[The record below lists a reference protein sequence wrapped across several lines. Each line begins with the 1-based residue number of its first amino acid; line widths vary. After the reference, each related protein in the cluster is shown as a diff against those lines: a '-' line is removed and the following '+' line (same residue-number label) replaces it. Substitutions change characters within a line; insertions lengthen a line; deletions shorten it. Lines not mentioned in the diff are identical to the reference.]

1 MDMDALLMQELGKF
15 IQCSHHAL
23 YFPTAHAPRQPELLP
38 RERRLL
44 LPLYRQGSLL
54 GVLMLHGVKVRD
66 ARALLP
72 QLPAIAGLC
81 LELLARVKATR
92 VDAVTGLA
100 TENVLYGA
108 MEDEAARVRELFAD
122 PSRGDG
128 EHSPLHRLCMGLVLL
143 HFSNGREIVGRMGFR
158 FADELMR
165 RAAEALREELP
176 SDVVAARVG
185 RFGMAL
191 LLPSVSGRSA
201 CQKTAEAALAR
212 MAGAA
217 LPAPLTGRTIRP
229 RLSAGHAVYP
239 QDMEGAEL
247 RLPMFEQARMLMER
261 ARLAARMTSQPGAP
275 RVMPFARILQDGGTV
290 LRALPQG
297 RVRVGLGAQA
307 KAREGMRFA
316 VWGPSGQDGAGNPYK
331 GEVVLLQV
339 REFHS
344 VAETVHLAD
353 ATAPLEAGDR
363 LSLLEVPSLAA
374 FPHAPGGRAA
384 AADVPG
390 TPGQEGSAA
399 ADTEPDGAPA
409 AGSVREGRARVPAL
423 EDGACAG
430 IYGHGDFLHLF
441 AQEKERTG
449 RFVLAIVRVDV
460 PHDARQEA
468 ALGECL
474 AAWRQIPELCAG
486 EPLAGLYGSNALI
499 FFHADS
505 SAEALLPHY
514 TALCARLEGAG
525 LPVSAGLAGYPFL
538 HYRKGEMP
546 DCALKALEY
555 AQLLPPPRAGLCN
568 SLALNISADRR
579 YALGDVFGAIDEYKL
594 ALLADAENVLARNSL
609 GVCMAALGRYHE
621 ARRHFLEA
629 LRYKGDAGPERQAR
643 IAQTHYNLG
652 TVCQQLG
659 ERRSAARYY
668 RECIKDAPEH
678 VYAHLRLG
686 QLCEEGGRRNEARRF
701 YELAAAIEDRQS
713 EQAGE
718 QRPSLARRYLA
729 RLAARQRHG
738 GEARE
743 LLHDTLLRNPF
754 DAAAMLLLARLYLD
768 GDEDPAMAELLAR
781 KSVGLRDTP
790 EGWQVLARALRA
802 LGREEEASLAEAH
815 ASVAVRAGTRPA
827 HGRGAA
833 GGPRP
838 FLPNGTREGNE
849 EGGIRHLEGRKIFL
863 RFVCPAERMRG
874 RIIRAVH
881 RGGGACG
888 PSLLLYRKRA

>member
-23 YFPTAHAPRQPELLP
+23 YFPTTHAPRQPELLP

-66 ARALLP
+66 ARLLLP
-72 QLPAIAGLC
+72 QLPAIADLC

-100 TENVLYGA
+100 TENVLYGS
-108 MEDEAARVRELFAD
+108 MEDEAARVREIFAD

-128 EHSPLHRLCMGLVLL
+128 QSSPLHRLCMGLVLL

-165 RAAEALREELP
+165 RAAEALQEELP

-201 CQKTAEAALAR
+201 CQKMAEAALAR

-217 LPAPLTGRTIRP
+217 MPAPLTGRTIRP

-316 VWGPSGQDGAGNPYK
+316 VWGPSGQEGSGNQYK

-374 FPHAPGGRAA
+374 SHPHTPGGKTA
-384 AADVPG
+384 AADASG
-390 TPGQEGSAA
+390 TPGQEGTAA
-399 ADTEPDGAPA
+399 ADKETEEASA
-409 AGSVREGRARVPAL
+409 AGSVQEVRARIPVL
-423 EDGACAG
+423 EDGSCAG

-505 SAEALLPHY
+505 SAETLLPHY
-514 TALCARLEGAG
+514 AALCTRLEGAG
-525 LPVSAGLAGYPFL
+525 LPVSAGLAGYPLL

-555 AQLLPPPRAGLCN
+555 AQLLPSPRAGLCN

-594 ALLADAENVLARNSL
+594 ALVITRPGGIFWRPCATRAMPGRNGRNASPRPITIWARSASNWASAVPRPAITGNASRTPRNTSMPICVWGSCARRADVATRPGASMSWPPPSRTGRRSRPGNSGPAL
-609 GVCMAALGRYHE
+609 PGAIWPGSRPGSGMAARPANCCTIPCCAILSMPRPCSCWPACIWTATRIRPWPSCWPARAWACATRPKAGRYWPGPCAPWAVKRKPAWPRRMPPWASNQAWAAAEEGALPHSAVCAREGKGTPAPLGRC
-621 ARRHFLEA
+621 RRPGNSFS
-629 LRYKGDAGPERQAR
+629 G
-643 IAQTHYNLG
+643 
-652 TVCQQLG
+652 
-659 ERRSAARYY
+659 
-668 RECIKDAPEH
+668 
-678 VYAHLRLG
+678 
-686 QLCEEGGRRNEARRF
+686 
-701 YELAAAIEDRQS
+701 
-713 EQAGE
+713 
-718 QRPSLARRYLA
+718 
-729 RLAARQRHG
+729 
-738 GEARE
+738 
-743 LLHDTLLRNPF
+743 
-754 DAAAMLLLARLYLD
+754 
-768 GDEDPAMAELLAR
+768 
-781 KSVGLRDTP
+781 
-790 EGWQVLARALRA
+790 
-802 LGREEEASLAEAH
+802 
-815 ASVAVRAGTRPA
+815 RAGKEKGWAALPLS
-827 HGRGAA
+827 GRA
-833 GGPRP
+833 GRYFSASCVRRRGC
-838 FLPNGTREGNE
+838 GTDQ
-849 EGGIRHLEGRKIFL
+849 
-863 RFVCPAERMRG
+863 PY
-874 RIIRAVH
+874 RA
-881 RGGGACG
+881 
-888 PSLLLYRKRA
+888 S

>member
-23 YFPTAHAPRQPELLP
+23 YFPTTHAPRQPELLP

-66 ARALLP
+66 ARILLP
-72 QLPAIAGLC
+72 QLPAIADLC

-100 TENVLYGA
+100 TENVLYGS
-108 MEDEAARVRELFAD
+108 MEDEAARVREIFAD

-128 EHSPLHRLCMGLVLL
+128 QSSPLHRLCMGLVLL

-165 RAAEALREELP
+165 RAAEALQEELP

-201 CQKTAEAALAR
+201 CQKMAEAALAR

-217 LPAPLTGRTIRP
+217 MPPPLTGRTIRP

-316 VWGPSGQDGAGNPYK
+316 VWGSSGQEGSGNQYK

-374 FPHAPGGRAA
+374 SHPHTPGGKAA
-384 AADVPG
+384 VADASG
-390 TPGQEGSAA
+390 TPGQEGTAA
-399 ADTEPDGAPA
+399 ADKETEEASA
-409 AGSVREGRARVPAL
+409 AGSVQEVRARIPVL
-423 EDGACAG
+423 EDGSCAG

-505 SAEALLPHY
+505 SAETLLPHY
-514 TALCARLEGAG
+514 AALCTRLEGAG
-525 LPVSAGLAGYPFL
+525 LPVSAGLAGYPLL

-555 AQLLPPPRAGLCN
+555 AQLLPSPRAGLCN

-629 LRYKGDAGPERQAR
+629 LRCKGDAGPERQER

-659 ERRSAARYY
+659 ERRAAARYY
-668 RECIKDAPEH
+668 RECIKDAPEY

-701 YELAAAIEDRQS
+701 YELAAAIEDRQA

-815 ASVAVRAGTRPA
+815 ASVG
-827 HGRGAA
+827 
-833 GGPRP
+833 
-838 FLPNGTREGNE
+838 
-849 EGGIRHLEGRKIFL
+849 
-863 RFVCPAERMRG
+863 
-874 RIIRAVH
+874 
-881 RGGGACG
+881 
-888 PSLLLYRKRA
+888 

>member
-23 YFPTAHAPRQPELLP
+23 YFPTVHAPRQPELLP

-514 TALCARLEGAG
+514 TALCARLEAAG

-815 ASVAVRAGTRPA
+815 ASVG
-827 HGRGAA
+827 
-833 GGPRP
+833 
-838 FLPNGTREGNE
+838 
-849 EGGIRHLEGRKIFL
+849 
-863 RFVCPAERMRG
+863 
-874 RIIRAVH
+874 
-881 RGGGACG
+881 
-888 PSLLLYRKRA
+888 

>member
-23 YFPTAHAPRQPELLP
+23 YFPTTHAPRQPELLP

-66 ARALLP
+66 ARVLLP
-72 QLPAIAGLC
+72 QLPAIADLC

-100 TENVLYGA
+100 TENVLYGS
-108 MEDEAARVRELFAD
+108 MEDEAARVREIFAD

-128 EHSPLHRLCMGLVLL
+128 QSSPLHRLCMGLVLL

-165 RAAEALREELP
+165 RAAEALQEELP

-201 CQKTAEAALAR
+201 CQKMAEAALAR

-217 LPAPLTGRTIRP
+217 MPAPLTGRTIRP

-316 VWGPSGQDGAGNPYK
+316 VWGPSGQEDSGNQYK

-374 FPHAPGGRAA
+374 SHPHTPGGKAA
-384 AADVPG
+384 AADASG
-390 TPGQEGSAA
+390 TPGQEGTAA
-399 ADTEPDGAPA
+399 ADKETEEASS
-409 AGSVREGRARVPAL
+409 AGSVQEVRARIPVL
-423 EDGACAG
+423 EDGSCAG

-505 SAEALLPHY
+505 SAETLLPHY
-514 TALCARLEGAG
+514 AALCTRLEGAG
-525 LPVSAGLAGYPFL
+525 LPVSAGLAGYPLL

-555 AQLLPPPRAGLCN
+555 AQLLPSPRAGLCN

-629 LRYKGDAGPERQAR
+629 LRYKGDAGPERQER

-659 ERRSAARYY
+659 ERRAAARYY

-701 YELAAAIEDRQS
+701 YELAAAIEDRQA

-815 ASVAVRAGTRPA
+815 ASVG
-827 HGRGAA
+827 
-833 GGPRP
+833 
-838 FLPNGTREGNE
+838 
-849 EGGIRHLEGRKIFL
+849 
-863 RFVCPAERMRG
+863 
-874 RIIRAVH
+874 
-881 RGGGACG
+881 
-888 PSLLLYRKRA
+888 

>member
-1 MDMDALLMQELGKF
+1 MNTAASACDLTRRDLMDMDALLMRELGKF
-15 IQCSHHAL
+15 LRCSHHAL
-23 YFPTAHAPRQPELLP
+23 YFPTAHAPREPELLP

-44 LPLYRQGSLL
+44 LPLYRQGDLL
-54 GVLMLHGVKVRD
+54 GVLMLHGIKVRD
-66 ARALLP
+66 VRLLLP
-72 QLPAIAGLC
+72 RLPAIADLC

-100 TENVLYGA
+100 TENVLYGS
-108 MEDEAARVRELFAD
+108 MEDEAARVREIFAD
-122 PSRGDG
+122 PSCGNG
-128 EHSPLHRLCMGLVLL
+128 QNASLHRLCMGLVLL

-165 RAAEALREELP
+165 RAAEALRRELP

-201 CQKTAEAALAR
+201 CQKMAEAALAR

-217 LPAPLTGRTIRP
+217 LPAPLTGRTVRP
-229 RLSAGHAVYP
+229 RLSAGHAIYP

-316 VWGPSGQDGAGNPYK
+316 VWGPAGQEGAGNQYK
-331 GEVVLLQV
+331 GEIVLLQV

-353 ATAPLEAGDR
+353 ATVPLEAGDR
-363 LSLLEVPSLAA
+363 LSLLEVPTLSVH
-374 FPHAPGGRAA
+374 PR
-384 AADVPG
+384 
-390 TPGQEGSAA
+390 T
-399 ADTEPDGAPA
+399 TGAPA
-409 AGSVREGRARVPAL
+409 ATGPLVPPAADAGADATSSGEGTDIRALRAPVPTL

-449 RFVLAIVRVDV
+449 RFVLAILRLDG
-460 PHDARQEA
+460 PQDEHQEA
-468 ALGECL
+468 ALGHCL
-474 AAWRQIPELCAG
+474 ALWRQCPDLCAG

-505 SAEALLPHY
+505 QADALLPRY
-514 TALCARLEGAG
+514 AELCTRLEEAG
-525 LPVSAGLAGYPFL
+525 LAVSAGIAGYPFL

-621 ARRHFLEA
+621 ARRHFLDA
-629 LRYKGDAGPERQAR
+629 LRHKGDAGPERQER

-659 ERRSAARYY
+659 ERRAAARYY

-686 QLCEEGGRRNEARRF
+686 QLCEEGGRRQEARRL
-701 YELAAAIEDRQS
+701 YELAAAIEDK
-713 EQAGE
+713 EAAQAGE

-802 LGREEEASLAEAH
+802 LGRDEEASLAEAH
-815 ASVAVRAGTRPA
+815 ASVG
-827 HGRGAA
+827 
-833 GGPRP
+833 
-838 FLPNGTREGNE
+838 
-849 EGGIRHLEGRKIFL
+849 
-863 RFVCPAERMRG
+863 
-874 RIIRAVH
+874 
-881 RGGGACG
+881 
-888 PSLLLYRKRA
+888 

>member
-15 IQCSHHAL
+15 IHCSHHAL
-23 YFPTAHAPRQPELLP
+23 YFPTSHAPRQPELLP

-66 ARALLP
+66 ARILLP
-72 QLPAIAGLC
+72 QLPAIADLC

-100 TENVLYGA
+100 TENVLYGS
-108 MEDEAARVRELFAD
+108 MEDEAARVREIFAD

-128 EHSPLHRLCMGLVLL
+128 QTSPLHRLCMGLVLL

-165 RAAEALREELP
+165 RAAEALQEELP

-201 CQKTAEAALAR
+201 CQKMAEAALAR

-217 LPAPLTGRTIRP
+217 MPAPLTGRTIRP

-316 VWGPSGQDGAGNPYK
+316 VWGPSGQEGSGNQYK

-374 FPHAPGGRAA
+374 SHPHTPGGKAA
-384 AADVPG
+384 AADGPA
-390 TPGQEGSAA
+390 TPGQEGAAA
-399 ADTEPDGAPA
+399 ADAETESAP
-409 AGSVREGRARVPAL
+409 AGSVQELRARVPVL
-423 EDGACAG
+423 EDGSCAG

-468 ALGECL
+468 ALGECF

-505 SAEALLPHY
+505 HAEALLPHY
-514 TALCARLEGAG
+514 AALCARLEEAG
-525 LPVSAGLAGYPFL
+525 LPVSAGLAGYPLL

-555 AQLLPPPRAGLCN
+555 AQLLPSPRAGLCN

-629 LRYKGDAGPERQAR
+629 LRYKGDAGPERQER

-659 ERRSAARYY
+659 ERRAAARYY

-701 YELAAAIEDRQS
+701 YELAAAIEDRQE

-815 ASVAVRAGTRPA
+815 ASVG
-827 HGRGAA
+827 
-833 GGPRP
+833 
-838 FLPNGTREGNE
+838 
-849 EGGIRHLEGRKIFL
+849 
-863 RFVCPAERMRG
+863 
-874 RIIRAVH
+874 
-881 RGGGACG
+881 
-888 PSLLLYRKRA
+888 

>member
-23 YFPTAHAPRQPELLP
+23 YFPTTHAPRQPELLP

-66 ARALLP
+66 ARVLLP
-72 QLPAIAGLC
+72 QLPAIADLC

-100 TENVLYGA
+100 TENVLYGS
-108 MEDEAARVRELFAD
+108 MEDEAARVREIFAD

-128 EHSPLHRLCMGLVLL
+128 QSSPLHRLCMGLVLL

-165 RAAEALREELP
+165 RAAEALQEELP

-201 CQKTAEAALAR
+201 CQKMAEAALAR

-217 LPAPLTGRTIRP
+217 MPAPLTGRTIRP

-316 VWGPSGQDGAGNPYK
+316 VWGPSGQEGSGNQYK

-374 FPHAPGGRAA
+374 SHPHTPGGKTA
-384 AADVPG
+384 AADASG
-390 TPGQEGSAA
+390 TPGQEGTAA
-399 ADTEPDGAPA
+399 ADKETEEASS
-409 AGSVREGRARVPAL
+409 AGSVQEVRARIPVL
-423 EDGACAG
+423 EDGSCAG

-505 SAEALLPHY
+505 SAETLLPY
-514 TALCARLEGAG
+514 YAALCTRLEGAG
-525 LPVSAGLAGYPFL
+525 LPVSAGLAGYPLL

-555 AQLLPPPRAGLCN
+555 AQLLPSPRAGLCN

-629 LRYKGDAGPERQAR
+629 LRYKGDAGPERQER

-659 ERRSAARYY
+659 ERRAAARYY

-701 YELAAAIEDRQS
+701 YELAVAIEDRQA

-815 ASVAVRAGTRPA
+815 ASVG
-827 HGRGAA
+827 
-833 GGPRP
+833 
-838 FLPNGTREGNE
+838 
-849 EGGIRHLEGRKIFL
+849 
-863 RFVCPAERMRG
+863 
-874 RIIRAVH
+874 
-881 RGGGACG
+881 
-888 PSLLLYRKRA
+888 

>member
-92 VDAVTGLA
+92 VDAGTGLA

-297 RVRVGLGAQA
+297 RVRVGLG
-307 KAREGMRFA
+307 
-316 VWGPSGQDGAGNPYK
+316 
-331 GEVVLLQV
+331 
-339 REFHS
+339 
-344 VAETVHLAD
+344 AETVHLAD

-815 ASVAVRAGTRPA
+815 ASVG
-827 HGRGAA
+827 
-833 GGPRP
+833 
-838 FLPNGTREGNE
+838 
-849 EGGIRHLEGRKIFL
+849 
-863 RFVCPAERMRG
+863 
-874 RIIRAVH
+874 
-881 RGGGACG
+881 
-888 PSLLLYRKRA
+888 

>member
-23 YFPTAHAPRQPELLP
+23 YFPTTHAPRQPELLP

-66 ARALLP
+66 ARVLLP
-72 QLPAIAGLC
+72 QLPAIADLC

-100 TENVLYGA
+100 TENVLYGS
-108 MEDEAARVRELFAD
+108 MEDEAARVREIFAD

-128 EHSPLHRLCMGLVLL
+128 QSSPLHRLCMGLVLL

-165 RAAEALREELP
+165 RAAEALQEELP

-201 CQKTAEAALAR
+201 CQKMAEAALAR

-217 LPAPLTGRTIRP
+217 MPAPLTGRTIRP

-316 VWGPSGQDGAGNPYK
+316 VWGPSGQEGSGNQYK

-374 FPHAPGGRAA
+374 SHPHTPGGKTA
-384 AADVPG
+384 AADASG
-390 TPGQEGSAA
+390 TPGQEGTAA
-399 ADTEPDGAPA
+399 ADKETEEASA
-409 AGSVREGRARVPAL
+409 AGSVQEVRARIPVL
-423 EDGACAG
+423 EDGSCAG

-505 SAEALLPHY
+505 SAETLLPHY
-514 TALCARLEGAG
+514 AALCTRLEGAG
-525 LPVSAGLAGYPFL
+525 LPVSAGLAGYPLL

-555 AQLLPPPRAGLCN
+555 AQLLPSPRAGLCN

-629 LRYKGDAGPERQAR
+629 LRYKGDAGPERQER

-659 ERRSAARYY
+659 ERRAAARYY

-701 YELAAAIEDRQS
+701 YELAASIEGRQA

-815 ASVAVRAGTRPA
+815 ASVG
-827 HGRGAA
+827 
-833 GGPRP
+833 
-838 FLPNGTREGNE
+838 
-849 EGGIRHLEGRKIFL
+849 
-863 RFVCPAERMRG
+863 
-874 RIIRAVH
+874 
-881 RGGGACG
+881 
-888 PSLLLYRKRA
+888 

>member
-1 MDMDALLMQELGKF
+1 
-15 IQCSHHAL
+15 
-23 YFPTAHAPRQPELLP
+23 
-38 RERRLL
+38 
-44 LPLYRQGSLL
+44 
-54 GVLMLHGVKVRD
+54 
-66 ARALLP
+66 
-72 QLPAIAGLC
+72 
-81 LELLARVKATR
+81 
-92 VDAVTGLA
+92 
-100 TENVLYGA
+100 
-108 MEDEAARVRELFAD
+108 
-122 PSRGDG
+122 
-128 EHSPLHRLCMGLVLL
+128 
-143 HFSNGREIVGRMGFR
+143 
-158 FADELMR
+158 
-165 RAAEALREELP
+165 
-176 SDVVAARVG
+176 
-185 RFGMAL
+185 
-191 LLPSVSGRSA
+191 
-201 CQKTAEAALAR
+201 
-212 MAGAA
+212 
-217 LPAPLTGRTIRP
+217 
-229 RLSAGHAVYP
+229 
-239 QDMEGAEL
+239 
-247 RLPMFEQARMLMER
+247 
-261 ARLAARMTSQPGAP
+261 
-275 RVMPFARILQDGGTV
+275 MPFARILQDGGTV

-815 ASVAVRAGTRPA
+815 ASVG
-827 HGRGAA
+827 
-833 GGPRP
+833 
-838 FLPNGTREGNE
+838 
-849 EGGIRHLEGRKIFL
+849 
-863 RFVCPAERMRG
+863 
-874 RIIRAVH
+874 
-881 RGGGACG
+881 
-888 PSLLLYRKRA
+888 

>member
-1 MDMDALLMQELGKF
+1 M
-15 IQCSHHAL
+15 
-23 YFPTAHAPRQPELLP
+23 
-38 RERRLL
+38 
-44 LPLYRQGSLL
+44 
-54 GVLMLHGVKVRD
+54 
-66 ARALLP
+66 
-72 QLPAIAGLC
+72 
-81 LELLARVKATR
+81 
-92 VDAVTGLA
+92 
-100 TENVLYGA
+100 
-108 MEDEAARVRELFAD
+108 
-122 PSRGDG
+122 
-128 EHSPLHRLCMGLVLL
+128 
-143 HFSNGREIVGRMGFR
+143 
-158 FADELMR
+158 
-165 RAAEALREELP
+165 
-176 SDVVAARVG
+176 
-185 RFGMAL
+185 
-191 LLPSVSGRSA
+191 
-201 CQKTAEAALAR
+201 
-212 MAGAA
+212 
-217 LPAPLTGRTIRP
+217 
-229 RLSAGHAVYP
+229 
-239 QDMEGAEL
+239 
-247 RLPMFEQARMLMER
+247 
-261 ARLAARMTSQPGAP
+261 
-275 RVMPFARILQDGGTV
+275 
-290 LRALPQG
+290 
-297 RVRVGLGAQA
+297 GLGAQG

-316 VWGPSGQDGAGNPYK
+316 VWGPSGQEGSGNQYK

-374 FPHAPGGRAA
+374 SHPHTPGGKAA
-384 AADVPG
+384 AADGPA
-390 TPGQEGSAA
+390 TPGQEGAAA
-399 ADTEPDGAPA
+399 ADAETAP
-409 AGSVREGRARVPAL
+409 AGSVQELRARVPVL
-423 EDGACAG
+423 EEGSCAG

-449 RFVLAIVRVDV
+449 RFVLAIMRVDV

-505 SAEALLPHY
+505 HAEALLPHY
-514 TALCARLEGAG
+514 AALCARLEEAG
-525 LPVSAGLAGYPFL
+525 LPVSAGLAGYPLL

-555 AQLLPPPRAGLCN
+555 AQLLPSPRAGLCN

-629 LRYKGDAGPERQAR
+629 LRYKGDAGPERQER

-659 ERRSAARYY
+659 ERRAAARYY

-701 YELAAAIEDRQS
+701 YELAAAIEDRQA

-815 ASVAVRAGTRPA
+815 ASVG
-827 HGRGAA
+827 
-833 GGPRP
+833 
-838 FLPNGTREGNE
+838 
-849 EGGIRHLEGRKIFL
+849 
-863 RFVCPAERMRG
+863 
-874 RIIRAVH
+874 
-881 RGGGACG
+881 
-888 PSLLLYRKRA
+888 

>member
-23 YFPTAHAPRQPELLP
+23 YFPTTHAPRQPELLP

-66 ARALLP
+66 ARILLP
-72 QLPAIAGLC
+72 QLPAIADLC

-100 TENVLYGA
+100 TENVLYGS
-108 MEDEAARVRELFAD
+108 MEDEAARVREIFAD

-128 EHSPLHRLCMGLVLL
+128 QSSPLHRLCMGLVLL

-165 RAAEALREELP
+165 RAAEALQEELP

-201 CQKTAEAALAR
+201 CQKMAEAALAR

-217 LPAPLTGRTIRP
+217 MPAPLTGRTIRP

-316 VWGPSGQDGAGNPYK
+316 VWGSSGQEGSGNQYK

-374 FPHAPGGRAA
+374 SHPHTPGGKAA
-384 AADVPG
+384 VADASG
-390 TPGQEGSAA
+390 TPGQEGTAA
-399 ADTEPDGAPA
+399 ADKETEDASA
-409 AGSVREGRARVPAL
+409 AGSVQEVRARIPVL
-423 EDGACAG
+423 EDGSCAG

-505 SAEALLPHY
+505 SAETLLPHY
-514 TALCARLEGAG
+514 AALCTRLEGAG
-525 LPVSAGLAGYPFL
+525 LPVSAGLAGYPLL

-555 AQLLPPPRAGLCN
+555 AQLLPSPRAGLCN

-629 LRYKGDAGPERQAR
+629 LRYKGDAGPERQER

-659 ERRSAARYY
+659 ERRAAARYY

-701 YELAAAIEDRQS
+701 YELAAAIEDRQA
-713 EQAGE
+713 EQAGG

-815 ASVAVRAGTRPA
+815 ASVG
-827 HGRGAA
+827 
-833 GGPRP
+833 
-838 FLPNGTREGNE
+838 
-849 EGGIRHLEGRKIFL
+849 
-863 RFVCPAERMRG
+863 
-874 RIIRAVH
+874 
-881 RGGGACG
+881 
-888 PSLLLYRKRA
+888 

>member
-1 MDMDALLMQELGKF
+1 MNGSYFLGNQSFEVRPLPDQQPGPGCVRVRVAACGVCGTDVHIYHGGKGSADVKPPVVLGHEFSGVVEALGPGVDTLALGDHVTVDPNMYCGKCHYCR
-15 IQCSHHAL
+15 I
-23 YFPTAHAPRQPELLP
+23 
-38 RERRLL
+38 
-44 LPLYRQGSLL
+44 G
-54 GVLMLHGVKVRD
+54 KK
-66 ARALLP
+66 
-72 QLPAIAGLC
+72 QLC
-81 LELLARVKATR
+81 
-92 VDAVTGLA
+92 TGLQA
-100 TENVLYGA
+100 YGVNLNGGFAETCVVKQEQCYRLFPSVPLKYGA
-108 MEDEAARVRELFAD
+108 MTEPLACAVHGIDRANIRH
-122 PSRGDG
+122 GDTVCVLG
-128 EHSPLHRLCMGLVLL
+128 GGAVGLMMV
-143 HFSNGREIVGRMGFR
+143 
-158 FADELMR
+158 
-165 RAAEALREELP
+165 
-176 SDVVAARVG
+176 
-185 RFGMAL
+185 
-191 LLPSVSGRSA
+191 
-201 CQKTAEAALAR
+201 QLAR

-217 LPAPLTGRTIRP
+217 MPAPLTGRTIRP

-316 VWGPSGQDGAGNPYK
+316 VWGPSGQEGSGNQYK

-374 FPHAPGGRAA
+374 SHPHTPGGKAA
-384 AADVPG
+384 AADGPA
-390 TPGQEGSAA
+390 TPGQEGAAA
-399 ADTEPDGAPA
+399 ADAETESAP
-409 AGSVREGRARVPAL
+409 AGSVQELRARVPVL
-423 EDGACAG
+423 EDGSCAG

-474 AAWRQIPELCAG
+474 AAWRQVPELCAG

-505 SAEALLPHY
+505 HAEALLPHY
-514 TALCARLEGAG
+514 AALCARLEEAG
-525 LPVSAGLAGYPFL
+525 LPVSAGLAGYPLL

-555 AQLLPPPRAGLCN
+555 AQLLPSPRAGLCN

-629 LRYKGDAGPERQAR
+629 LRYKGDAGPERQER

-659 ERRSAARYY
+659 ERRAAARYY

-701 YELAAAIEDRQS
+701 YELAAAIEDRQA

-815 ASVAVRAGTRPA
+815 ASVG
-827 HGRGAA
+827 
-833 GGPRP
+833 
-838 FLPNGTREGNE
+838 
-849 EGGIRHLEGRKIFL
+849 
-863 RFVCPAERMRG
+863 
-874 RIIRAVH
+874 
-881 RGGGACG
+881 
-888 PSLLLYRKRA
+888 

>member
-23 YFPTAHAPRQPELLP
+23 YFPTTHAPRQPELLP

-66 ARALLP
+66 ARILLP
-72 QLPAIAGLC
+72 QLPAIADLC

-100 TENVLYGA
+100 TENVLYGS
-108 MEDEAARVRELFAD
+108 MEDEAARVREIFAD

-128 EHSPLHRLCMGLVLL
+128 QSSPLHRLCMGLVLL

-165 RAAEALREELP
+165 RAAEALQEELP

-201 CQKTAEAALAR
+201 CQKMAEAALAR

-217 LPAPLTGRTIRP
+217 MPAPLTGRTIRP

-307 KAREGMRFA
+307 KARKGMRFA
-316 VWGPSGQDGAGNPYK
+316 VWGSSGQEGSGNQYK

-374 FPHAPGGRAA
+374 SHPHTPGGKAA
-384 AADVPG
+384 VADASG
-390 TPGQEGSAA
+390 TPGQEGTAA
-399 ADTEPDGAPA
+399 ADKETEDASA
-409 AGSVREGRARVPAL
+409 AGSVQEVRARIPVL
-423 EDGACAG
+423 EDGSCAG

-505 SAEALLPHY
+505 SAETLLPHY
-514 TALCARLEGAG
+514 AALCTRLEGAG
-525 LPVSAGLAGYPFL
+525 LPVSAGLAGYPLL

-555 AQLLPPPRAGLCN
+555 AQLLPSPRAGLCN

-629 LRYKGDAGPERQAR
+629 LRYKGDAGPERQER

-659 ERRSAARYY
+659 ERRAAARYY

-701 YELAAAIEDRQS
+701 YELAAAIEDRQA
-713 EQAGE
+713 EQAGG

-815 ASVAVRAGTRPA
+815 ASVG
-827 HGRGAA
+827 
-833 GGPRP
+833 
-838 FLPNGTREGNE
+838 
-849 EGGIRHLEGRKIFL
+849 
-863 RFVCPAERMRG
+863 
-874 RIIRAVH
+874 
-881 RGGGACG
+881 
-888 PSLLLYRKRA
+888 

>member
-1 MDMDALLMQELGKF
+1 MDMDALLMEELGKF
-15 IQCSHHAL
+15 IHCSHHAL

-44 LPLYRQGSLL
+44 LPLYRQGGLL

-72 QLPAIAGLC
+72 QLPAIADLC

-100 TENVLYGA
+100 TENVLYGV
-108 MEDEAARVRELFAD
+108 MEDEAARVREIFAD
-122 PSRGDG
+122 PTCGHGQDA
-128 EHSPLHRLCMGLVLL
+128 PLHRLCMGLVLL
-143 HFSNGREIVGRMGFR
+143 HFSNGREIVARTGFR

-165 RAAEALREELP
+165 RAAEALRRDLP

-191 LLPSVSGRSA
+191 LLPSVSSRGV

-212 MAGAA
+212 MAGVA
-217 LPAPLTGRTIRP
+217 LPAPLTGRAVRP

-261 ARLAARMTSQPGAP
+261 ARLAARMTSRPGAP

-297 RVRVGLGAQA
+297 RVRVGLGARA

-316 VWGPSGQDGAGNPYK
+316 VWGPSGQDGADNQYK
-331 GEVVLLQV
+331 GEIVLLQIG
-339 REFHS
+339 ELHS

-353 ATAPLEAGDR
+353 ATVPLEVGDR
-363 LSLLEVPSLAA
+363 LSLLEVPTLPAA
-374 FPHAPGGRAA
+374 HPRAEAAQGG
-384 AADVPG
+384 PG
-390 TPGQEGSAA
+390 TARP
-399 ADTEPDGAPA
+399 DDGAPA
-409 AGSVREGRARVPAL
+409 GGDAADVRAPVPRLEGGS
-423 EDGACAG
+423 CAG

-449 RFVLAIVRVDV
+449 RFVLAIMRLDA
-460 PHDARQEA
+460 PHDERQEA
-468 ALGECL
+468 ALGRCL
-474 AAWRQIPELCAG
+474 ALWRESPELCAR

-505 SAEALLPHY
+505 SAEALLPRY
-514 TALCARLEGAG
+514 AALCDRLEAEG
-525 LPVSAGLAGYPFL
+525 LAVSVGIAGYPFL

-546 DCALKALEY
+546 ECALKALEY
-555 AQLLPPPRAGLCN
+555 AQLLPSPRAGLCN

-621 ARRHFLEA
+621 ARRHFLDA
-629 LRYKGDAGPERQAR
+629 LRHKGDAGPERQER

-659 ERRSAARYY
+659 ERRAAARYY
-668 RECIKDAPEH
+668 RECIKDAPGH

-686 QLCEEGGRRNEARRF
+686 QLCEEGGRRQEARRL
-701 YELAAAIEDRQS
+701 YELAAAIEDAQA

-768 GDEDPAMAELLAR
+768 GDEDPAMAEMLAR

-815 ASVAVRAGTRPA
+815 ASVG
-827 HGRGAA
+827 
-833 GGPRP
+833 
-838 FLPNGTREGNE
+838 
-849 EGGIRHLEGRKIFL
+849 
-863 RFVCPAERMRG
+863 
-874 RIIRAVH
+874 
-881 RGGGACG
+881 
-888 PSLLLYRKRA
+888 

>member
-23 YFPTAHAPRQPELLP
+23 YFPTTHAPRQPELLP

-66 ARALLP
+66 ARVLLP
-72 QLPAIAGLC
+72 QLPAIADLC

-100 TENVLYGA
+100 TENVLYGS
-108 MEDEAARVRELFAD
+108 MEDEAARVREIFAD

-128 EHSPLHRLCMGLVLL
+128 QSSPLHRLCMGLVLL

-165 RAAEALREELP
+165 RAAEALQEELP

-201 CQKTAEAALAR
+201 CQKVAEAALAR

-217 LPAPLTGRTIRP
+217 MPAPLTGRTIRP

-316 VWGPSGQDGAGNPYK
+316 VWGPSGQEGSGNQYK

-374 FPHAPGGRAA
+374 SHPHTPGGKTAA
-384 AADVPG
+384 AGASG
-390 TPGQEGSAA
+390 TPGQEGTAA
-399 ADTEPDGAPA
+399 ADKETEEASS
-409 AGSVREGRARVPAL
+409 AGSVQEVRARIPVL
-423 EDGACAG
+423 EDGSCAG

-505 SAEALLPHY
+505 SAETLLPY
-514 TALCARLEGAG
+514 YAALCTRLEGAG
-525 LPVSAGLAGYPFL
+525 LPVSAGLAGYPLL

-555 AQLLPPPRAGLCN
+555 AQLLPSPRAGLCN

-629 LRYKGDAGPERQAR
+629 LRYKGDAGPERQER

-659 ERRSAARYY
+659 ERRAAARYY

-701 YELAAAIEDRQS
+701 YELAAAIEDRQV

-815 ASVAVRAGTRPA
+815 ASVG
-827 HGRGAA
+827 
-833 GGPRP
+833 
-838 FLPNGTREGNE
+838 
-849 EGGIRHLEGRKIFL
+849 
-863 RFVCPAERMRG
+863 
-874 RIIRAVH
+874 
-881 RGGGACG
+881 
-888 PSLLLYRKRA
+888 

>member
-353 ATAPLEAGDR
+353 ATEPVTGSACWKCPPLP
-363 LSLLEVPSLAA
+363 LSLMRRAAGPLPPMCPARPGRKEAPRRIRSRTGPPPPGACGKGAPASRRWRTAPARASTVMGIFCIFSPRRKSARGVSCWPSCGWMSRMTHGRKRPWANA
-374 FPHAPGGRAA
+374 SRPGGRS
-384 AADVPG
+384 PN
-390 TPGQEGSAA
+390 
-399 ADTEPDGAPA
+399 
-409 AGSVREGRARVPAL
+409 
-423 EDGACAG
+423 C
-430 IYGHGDFLHLF
+430 
-441 AQEKERTG
+441 
-449 RFVLAIVRVDV
+449 
-460 PHDARQEA
+460 
-468 ALGECL
+468 
-474 AAWRQIPELCAG
+474 
-486 EPLAGLYGSNALI
+486 
-499 FFHADS
+499 
-505 SAEALLPHY
+505 
-514 TALCARLEGAG
+514 
-525 LPVSAGLAGYPFL
+525 
-538 HYRKGEMP
+538 
-546 DCALKALEY
+546 
-555 AQLLPPPRAGLCN
+555 
-568 SLALNISADRR
+568 
-579 YALGDVFGAIDEYKL
+579 
-594 ALLADAENVLARNSL
+594 
-609 GVCMAALGRYHE
+609 
-621 ARRHFLEA
+621 
-629 LRYKGDAGPERQAR
+629 
-643 IAQTHYNLG
+643 
-652 TVCQQLG
+652 
-659 ERRSAARYY
+659 
-668 RECIKDAPEH
+668 APE
-678 VYAHLRLG
+678 
-686 QLCEEGGRRNEARRF
+686 
-701 YELAAAIEDRQS
+701 
-713 EQAGE
+713 
-718 QRPSLARRYLA
+718 SLWP
-729 RLAARQRHG
+729 G
-738 GEARE
+738 C
-743 LLHDTLLRNPF
+743 T
-754 DAAAMLLLARLYLD
+754 AAM
-768 GDEDPAMAELLAR
+768 P
-781 KSVGLRDTP
+781 
-790 EGWQVLARALRA
+790 
-802 LGREEEASLAEAH
+802 
-815 ASVAVRAGTRPA
+815 
-827 HGRGAA
+827 
-833 GGPRP
+833 
-838 FLPNGTREGNE
+838 
-849 EGGIRHLEGRKIFL
+849 
-863 RFVCPAERMRG
+863 
-874 RIIRAVH
+874 
-881 RGGGACG
+881 
-888 PSLLLYRKRA
+888 

>member
-23 YFPTAHAPRQPELLP
+23 YFPTTHAPRQPELLP

-66 ARALLP
+66 ARILLP
-72 QLPAIAGLC
+72 QLPAIADLC

-100 TENVLYGA
+100 TENVLYGS
-108 MEDEAARVRELFAD
+108 MEDEAARVREIFAD

-128 EHSPLHRLCMGLVLL
+128 QTSPLHRLCMGLVLL

-165 RAAEALREELP
+165 RAAEALQEELP

-201 CQKTAEAALAR
+201 CQKMAEAALAR

-217 LPAPLTGRTIRP
+217 MPAPLTGRTIRP

-316 VWGPSGQDGAGNPYK
+316 VWGPSGQEGSGNQYK

-374 FPHAPGGRAA
+374 SHPHTSGGKTA
-384 AADVPG
+384 AADASG
-390 TPGQEGSAA
+390 TPGQEGTAA
-399 ADTEPDGAPA
+399 ADKETEEASA
-409 AGSVREGRARVPAL
+409 AGSVQEVRARIPVL
-423 EDGACAG
+423 EDGSCAG

-505 SAEALLPHY
+505 SAETLLPHY
-514 TALCARLEGAG
+514 AALCTRLEGAG
-525 LPVSAGLAGYPFL
+525 LPVSAGLAGYPLL

-555 AQLLPPPRAGLCN
+555 AQLLPSPRAGLCN

-629 LRYKGDAGPERQAR
+629 LRYKGDAGPERQER

-659 ERRSAARYY
+659 ERRAAARYY

-815 ASVAVRAGTRPA
+815 ASVG
-827 HGRGAA
+827 
-833 GGPRP
+833 
-838 FLPNGTREGNE
+838 
-849 EGGIRHLEGRKIFL
+849 
-863 RFVCPAERMRG
+863 
-874 RIIRAVH
+874 
-881 RGGGACG
+881 
-888 PSLLLYRKRA
+888 

>member
-23 YFPTAHAPRQPELLP
+23 YFPTTHAPRQPELLP

-66 ARALLP
+66 ARVLLP
-72 QLPAIAGLC
+72 QLPAIADLC

-100 TENVLYGA
+100 TENVLYGS
-108 MEDEAARVRELFAD
+108 MEDEAARVREIFAD

-128 EHSPLHRLCMGLVLL
+128 QSSPLHRLCMGLVLL

-165 RAAEALREELP
+165 RAAEALQEELP

-201 CQKTAEAALAR
+201 CQKVAEAALAR

-217 LPAPLTGRTIRP
+217 MPAPLTGRTIRP

-316 VWGPSGQDGAGNPYK
+316 VWGPSGQEGSGNQYR

-374 FPHAPGGRAA
+374 SHPHTPGGKTAA
-384 AADVPG
+384 AGASG
-390 TPGQEGSAA
+390 TPGQEGTAA
-399 ADTEPDGAPA
+399 ADKETEEASS
-409 AGSVREGRARVPAL
+409 AGSVQEVRARIPVL
-423 EDGACAG
+423 EDGSCAG

-505 SAEALLPHY
+505 SAETLLPY
-514 TALCARLEGAG
+514 YAALCTRLEGAG
-525 LPVSAGLAGYPFL
+525 LPVSAGLAGYPLL

-555 AQLLPPPRAGLCN
+555 AQLLPSPRAGLCN

-629 LRYKGDAGPERQAR
+629 LRYKGDAGPERQER

-659 ERRSAARYY
+659 ERRAAARYY

-701 YELAAAIEDRQS
+701 YELAAAIEDRQV

-815 ASVAVRAGTRPA
+815 ASVG
-827 HGRGAA
+827 
-833 GGPRP
+833 
-838 FLPNGTREGNE
+838 
-849 EGGIRHLEGRKIFL
+849 
-863 RFVCPAERMRG
+863 
-874 RIIRAVH
+874 
-881 RGGGACG
+881 
-888 PSLLLYRKRA
+888 

>member
-23 YFPTAHAPRQPELLP
+23 YFPTTHAPRQPELLP

-66 ARALLP
+66 ARVLLP
-72 QLPAIAGLC
+72 QLPAIADLC

-100 TENVLYGA
+100 TENVLYGS
-108 MEDEAARVRELFAD
+108 MEDEAARVREIFAD

-128 EHSPLHRLCMGLVLL
+128 QSSPLHRLCMGLVLL

-165 RAAEALREELP
+165 RAAEALQEELP

-201 CQKTAEAALAR
+201 CQKMAEAALAR

-217 LPAPLTGRTIRP
+217 MPAPLTGRTIRP

-316 VWGPSGQDGAGNPYK
+316 VWGPSGQEGSGNQYK

-374 FPHAPGGRAA
+374 SHPHTPGGKAA
-384 AADVPG
+384 AADASG
-390 TPGQEGSAA
+390 TPGQEGTVA
-399 ADTEPDGAPA
+399 ADKETEEASS
-409 AGSVREGRARVPAL
+409 AGSVQEVRARIPVL
-423 EDGACAG
+423 EDGSCAG

-505 SAEALLPHY
+505 SAETLLPHY
-514 TALCARLEGAG
+514 AALCTRLEGAG
-525 LPVSAGLAGYPFL
+525 LPVSAGLAGYPLL

-555 AQLLPPPRAGLCN
+555 AQLLPSPRAGLCN

-609 GVCMAALGRYHE
+609 GVCMAALGRYH
-621 ARRHFLEA
+621 
-629 LRYKGDAGPERQAR
+629 
-643 IAQTHYNLG
+643 
-652 TVCQQLG
+652 
-659 ERRSAARYY
+659 
-668 RECIKDAPEH
+668 
-678 VYAHLRLG
+678 
-686 QLCEEGGRRNEARRF
+686 
-701 YELAAAIEDRQS
+701 
-713 EQAGE
+713 
-718 QRPSLARRYLA
+718 
-729 RLAARQRHG
+729 
-738 GEARE
+738 
-743 LLHDTLLRNPF
+743 
-754 DAAAMLLLARLYLD
+754 
-768 GDEDPAMAELLAR
+768 
-781 KSVGLRDTP
+781 
-790 EGWQVLARALRA
+790 
-802 LGREEEASLAEAH
+802 
-815 ASVAVRAGTRPA
+815 
-827 HGRGAA
+827 
-833 GGPRP
+833 
-838 FLPNGTREGNE
+838 
-849 EGGIRHLEGRKIFL
+849 
-863 RFVCPAERMRG
+863 
-874 RIIRAVH
+874 
-881 RGGGACG
+881 
-888 PSLLLYRKRA
+888 

>member
-23 YFPTAHAPRQPELLP
+23 YFPTTHAPRQPELLP

-66 ARALLP
+66 ARLLLP
-72 QLPAIAGLC
+72 QLPAIADLC

-100 TENVLYGA
+100 TENVLYGS
-108 MEDEAARVRELFAD
+108 MEDEAARVREIFAD

-128 EHSPLHRLCMGLVLL
+128 QSSPLHRLCMGLVLL

-165 RAAEALREELP
+165 RAAEALQEELP

-201 CQKTAEAALAR
+201 CQKMAEAALAR

-217 LPAPLTGRTIRP
+217 MPAPLTGRTIRP

-316 VWGPSGQDGAGNPYK
+316 VWGPSGQEGSGNQYK

-374 FPHAPGGRAA
+374 SHPHTPGGKTA
-384 AADVPG
+384 AADASG
-390 TPGQEGSAA
+390 TPGQERTAA
-399 ADTEPDGAPA
+399 ADKETEEASA
-409 AGSVREGRARVPAL
+409 AGSVQEVRARIPVL
-423 EDGACAG
+423 EDGSCAG

-505 SAEALLPHY
+505 SAETLLPHY
-514 TALCARLEGAG
+514 AALCTRLEGAG
-525 LPVSAGLAGYPFL
+525 LPVSAGLAGYPLL

-555 AQLLPPPRAGLCN
+555 AQLLPSPRAGLCN

-629 LRYKGDAGPERQAR
+629 LRYKGDAGPERQER

-659 ERRSAARYY
+659 ERRAAARYY

-701 YELAAAIEDRQS
+701 YELAAAIEDRQ

-815 ASVAVRAGTRPA
+815 ASVG
-827 HGRGAA
+827 
-833 GGPRP
+833 
-838 FLPNGTREGNE
+838 
-849 EGGIRHLEGRKIFL
+849 
-863 RFVCPAERMRG
+863 
-874 RIIRAVH
+874 
-881 RGGGACG
+881 
-888 PSLLLYRKRA
+888 

>member
-1 MDMDALLMQELGKF
+1 MKQNEKKFSCDIASMLFAAGILG
-15 IQCSHHAL
+15 CL
-23 YFPTAHAPRQPELLP
+23 G
-38 RERRLL
+38 LL
-44 LPLYRQGSLL
+44 LWDLESFIHMLPLVFLL

-449 RFVLAIVRVDV
+449 RFVLTIVRVDV

-514 TALCARLEGAG
+514 TALCARLEAAG

-815 ASVAVRAGTRPA
+815 ASVG
-827 HGRGAA
+827 
-833 GGPRP
+833 
-838 FLPNGTREGNE
+838 
-849 EGGIRHLEGRKIFL
+849 
-863 RFVCPAERMRG
+863 
-874 RIIRAVH
+874 
-881 RGGGACG
+881 
-888 PSLLLYRKRA
+888 

>member
-23 YFPTAHAPRQPELLP
+23 YFPTTHAPRQPELLP

-66 ARALLP
+66 ARVLLP
-72 QLPAIAGLC
+72 QLPAIADLC

-100 TENVLYGA
+100 TENVLYGS
-108 MEDEAARVRELFAD
+108 MEDEAARVREIFAD

-128 EHSPLHRLCMGLVLL
+128 QSSPLHRLCMGLVLL

-165 RAAEALREELP
+165 RAAEALQEELP

-201 CQKTAEAALAR
+201 CQKMAEAALAR

-217 LPAPLTGRTIRP
+217 MPAPLTGRTIRP

-316 VWGPSGQDGAGNPYK
+316 VWGPSGQEGSGNQYK

-374 FPHAPGGRAA
+374 SHPHTPGGKTA
-384 AADVPG
+384 AADASG
-390 TPGQEGSAA
+390 TPGQEGTAA
-399 ADTEPDGAPA
+399 ADKETEEASS
-409 AGSVREGRARVPAL
+409 AGSVQEVRARIPVL
-423 EDGACAG
+423 EDGSCAG

-505 SAEALLPHY
+505 SAETLLPHY
-514 TALCARLEGAG
+514 AALCTRLEGAG
-525 LPVSAGLAGYPFL
+525 LPVSAGLAGYPLL

-555 AQLLPPPRAGLCN
+555 AQLLPSPRAGLCN

-629 LRYKGDAGPERQAR
+629 LRYKGDAGPERQER

-659 ERRSAARYY
+659 ERRAAARYY

-701 YELAAAIEDRQS
+701 YELAAAIEDWQA

-815 ASVAVRAGTRPA
+815 ASVG
-827 HGRGAA
+827 
-833 GGPRP
+833 
-838 FLPNGTREGNE
+838 
-849 EGGIRHLEGRKIFL
+849 
-863 RFVCPAERMRG
+863 
-874 RIIRAVH
+874 
-881 RGGGACG
+881 
-888 PSLLLYRKRA
+888 

>member
-23 YFPTAHAPRQPELLP
+23 YFPTTHAPRQPELLP

-66 ARALLP
+66 ARILLP
-72 QLPAIAGLC
+72 QLPAIADLC

-100 TENVLYGA
+100 TENVLYGS
-108 MEDEAARVRELFAD
+108 MEDEAARVREIFAD

-128 EHSPLHRLCMGLVLL
+128 QSSPLHRLCMGLVLL

-165 RAAEALREELP
+165 RAAEALQEELP

-201 CQKTAEAALAR
+201 CQKMAEAALAR

-217 LPAPLTGRTIRP
+217 MPAPLTGRTIRP

-316 VWGPSGQDGAGNPYK
+316 VWGSSGQEGSGNQYK

-374 FPHAPGGRAA
+374 SHPHTPGGKAA
-384 AADVPG
+384 VADASG
-390 TPGQEGSAA
+390 TPGQEGTAA
-399 ADTEPDGAPA
+399 ADKETEDASA
-409 AGSVREGRARVPAL
+409 AGSVQEVRARIPVL
-423 EDGACAG
+423 EDGSCAG

-505 SAEALLPHY
+505 SAETLLPHY
-514 TALCARLEGAG
+514 AALCTRLEGAG
-525 LPVSAGLAGYPFL
+525 LPVSAGLAGYPLL

-555 AQLLPPPRAGLCN
+555 AQLLPSPRAGLCN

-629 LRYKGDAGPERQAR
+629 LRYKGDAGPERQER

-659 ERRSAARYY
+659 ERRAAARYY

-701 YELAAAIEDRQS
+701 YELAAAIEDRQA
-713 EQAGE
+713 EQAGG

-802 LGREEEASLAEAH
+802 LGCEEEASLAEAH
-815 ASVAVRAGTRPA
+815 ASVG
-827 HGRGAA
+827 
-833 GGPRP
+833 
-838 FLPNGTREGNE
+838 
-849 EGGIRHLEGRKIFL
+849 
-863 RFVCPAERMRG
+863 
-874 RIIRAVH
+874 
-881 RGGGACG
+881 
-888 PSLLLYRKRA
+888 

>member
-23 YFPTAHAPRQPELLP
+23 YFPTTHAPRQPELLP

-66 ARALLP
+66 ARLLLP
-72 QLPAIAGLC
+72 QLPAIADLC

-100 TENVLYGA
+100 TENVLYGS
-108 MEDEAARVRELFAD
+108 MEDEAARVREIFAD

-128 EHSPLHRLCMGLVLL
+128 QSSPLHRLCMGLVLL

-165 RAAEALREELP
+165 RAAEALQEELP

-201 CQKTAEAALAR
+201 CQKMAEAALAR

-217 LPAPLTGRTIRP
+217 MPAPLTGRTIRP

-316 VWGPSGQDGAGNPYK
+316 VWGPSGQEGSGNQYK

-353 ATAPLEAGDR
+353 ATEPLEAGDR

-374 FPHAPGGRAA
+374 SHPHTPGGKAA
-384 AADVPG
+384 AADASG
-390 TPGQEGSAA
+390 TPGQEGTAA
-399 ADTEPDGAPA
+399 ADKETEEASA
-409 AGSVREGRARVPAL
+409 AGSVQEVRARIPVL
-423 EDGACAG
+423 EDGSCAG

-505 SAEALLPHY
+505 SAETLLPHY
-514 TALCARLEGAG
+514 AALCTRLEGAG
-525 LPVSAGLAGYPFL
+525 LPVSAGLAGYPLL

-555 AQLLPPPRAGLCN
+555 AQLLPSPRAGLCN

-629 LRYKGDAGPERQAR
+629 LRYKGDAGPERQER

-659 ERRSAARYY
+659 ERRAAARYY

-701 YELAAAIEDRQS
+701 YELAAAIEDRQ
-713 EQAGE
+713 E

-815 ASVAVRAGTRPA
+815 ASVG
-827 HGRGAA
+827 
-833 GGPRP
+833 
-838 FLPNGTREGNE
+838 
-849 EGGIRHLEGRKIFL
+849 
-863 RFVCPAERMRG
+863 
-874 RIIRAVH
+874 
-881 RGGGACG
+881 
-888 PSLLLYRKRA
+888 

>member
-23 YFPTAHAPRQPELLP
+23 YFPTTHAPRQPELLP

-66 ARALLP
+66 ARVLLP
-72 QLPAIAGLC
+72 QLPAIADLC

-100 TENVLYGA
+100 TENVLYGS
-108 MEDEAARVRELFAD
+108 MEDEAARVREIFAD

-128 EHSPLHRLCMGLVLL
+128 QSSPLHRLCMGLVLL

-165 RAAEALREELP
+165 RAAEALQEELP

-201 CQKTAEAALAR
+201 CQKMAEAALAR

-217 LPAPLTGRTIRP
+217 MPAPLTGRTIRP

-275 RVMPFARILQDGGTV
+275 RVMPFAHILQDGGTV

-316 VWGPSGQDGAGNPYK
+316 VWGPSGQEGSGNQYK

-374 FPHAPGGRAA
+374 SHPHTPGGKTA
-384 AADVPG
+384 AADASG
-390 TPGQEGSAA
+390 TPGQEGTAA
-399 ADTEPDGAPA
+399 ADKETEEASA
-409 AGSVREGRARVPAL
+409 AGSVQEVRARIPVL
-423 EDGACAG
+423 EDGSCAG

-505 SAEALLPHY
+505 SAETLLPY
-514 TALCARLEGAG
+514 YAALCTRLEGAG
-525 LPVSAGLAGYPFL
+525 LPVSAGLAGYPLL

-555 AQLLPPPRAGLCN
+555 AQLLPSPRAGLCN

-629 LRYKGDAGPERQAR
+629 LRYKGDAGPERQER

-659 ERRSAARYY
+659 ERRAAARYY

-701 YELAAAIEDRQS
+701 YELAAAIADRQA

-815 ASVAVRAGTRPA
+815 ASVG
-827 HGRGAA
+827 
-833 GGPRP
+833 
-838 FLPNGTREGNE
+838 
-849 EGGIRHLEGRKIFL
+849 
-863 RFVCPAERMRG
+863 
-874 RIIRAVH
+874 
-881 RGGGACG
+881 
-888 PSLLLYRKRA
+888 

>member
-23 YFPTAHAPRQPELLP
+23 YFPTTHAPRQPELLP

-66 ARALLP
+66 ARILLP
-72 QLPAIAGLC
+72 QLPAIADLC

-100 TENVLYGA
+100 TENVLYGS
-108 MEDEAARVRELFAD
+108 MEDEAARVREIFAD

-128 EHSPLHRLCMGLVLL
+128 QSSPLHRLCMGLVLL

-165 RAAEALREELP
+165 RAAEALQEELP

-201 CQKTAEAALAR
+201 CQKMAEAALAR

-217 LPAPLTGRTIRP
+217 MPAPLTGRTIRP

-316 VWGPSGQDGAGNPYK
+316 VWGSSGQEGSGNQYK

-374 FPHAPGGRAA
+374 SHPHTPGGKAA
-384 AADVPG
+384 VADASG
-390 TPGQEGSAA
+390 TPGQEGTAA
-399 ADTEPDGAPA
+399 ADKETEEASA
-409 AGSVREGRARVPAL
+409 AGSVQEVRARIPVL
-423 EDGACAG
+423 EDGSCAG

-505 SAEALLPHY
+505 SAETLLPHY
-514 TALCARLEGAG
+514 AALCTRLEGAG
-525 LPVSAGLAGYPFL
+525 LPVSAGLAGYPLL

-555 AQLLPPPRAGLCN
+555 AQLLPSPRAGLCN

-629 LRYKGDAGPERQAR
+629 LRYKGDAGPERQER

-659 ERRSAARYY
+659 ERRAAARYY

-701 YELAAAIEDRQS
+701 YELAAAIEDRQA

-718 QRPSLARRYLA
+718 PRPSLARRYLA

-815 ASVAVRAGTRPA
+815 ASVG
-827 HGRGAA
+827 
-833 GGPRP
+833 
-838 FLPNGTREGNE
+838 
-849 EGGIRHLEGRKIFL
+849 
-863 RFVCPAERMRG
+863 
-874 RIIRAVH
+874 
-881 RGGGACG
+881 
-888 PSLLLYRKRA
+888 

>member
-1 MDMDALLMQELGKF
+1 MNTAPSACDLTRRDLMDMDALLMQELGKF

-23 YFPTAHAPRQPELLP
+23 YFPTTHAPRQPELLP

-66 ARALLP
+66 ARVLLP
-72 QLPAIAGLC
+72 QLPAIADLC

-100 TENVLYGA
+100 TENVLYGS
-108 MEDEAARVRELFAD
+108 MEDEAARVREIFAD

-128 EHSPLHRLCMGLVLL
+128 QSSPLHRLCMGLVLL

-165 RAAEALREELP
+165 RAAEALQEELP

-201 CQKTAEAALAR
+201 CQKMAEAALAR

-217 LPAPLTGRTIRP
+217 MPAPLTGRTIRP

-316 VWGPSGQDGAGNPYK
+316 VWGPSGQEGSGNQYK

-374 FPHAPGGRAA
+374 SHPHTPGGKTA
-384 AADVPG
+384 AADASG
-390 TPGQEGSAA
+390 TPGQEGTAA
-399 ADTEPDGAPA
+399 ADKETEEASS
-409 AGSVREGRARVPAL
+409 AGSVQEVRARIPVL
-423 EDGACAG
+423 EDGSCAG

-505 SAEALLPHY
+505 SAETLLPHY
-514 TALCARLEGAG
+514 AALCTRLEGAG
-525 LPVSAGLAGYPFL
+525 LPVSAGLAGYPLL

-555 AQLLPPPRAGLCN
+555 AQLLPSPRAGLCN

-629 LRYKGDAGPERQAR
+629 LRYKGDAGPERQER

-659 ERRSAARYY
+659 ERRAAARYY

-701 YELAAAIEDRQS
+701 YELAAAIEDWQA

-815 ASVAVRAGTRPA
+815 ASVG
-827 HGRGAA
+827 
-833 GGPRP
+833 
-838 FLPNGTREGNE
+838 
-849 EGGIRHLEGRKIFL
+849 
-863 RFVCPAERMRG
+863 
-874 RIIRAVH
+874 
-881 RGGGACG
+881 
-888 PSLLLYRKRA
+888 

>member
-23 YFPTAHAPRQPELLP
+23 YFPTTHAPRQPELLP

-66 ARALLP
+66 ARLLLP
-72 QLPAIAGLC
+72 QLPAIADLC

-100 TENVLYGA
+100 TENVLYGS
-108 MEDEAARVRELFAD
+108 MEDEAARVREIFAD

-128 EHSPLHRLCMGLVLL
+128 QSSPLHRLCMGLVLL

-165 RAAEALREELP
+165 RAAEALQEELP

-201 CQKTAEAALAR
+201 CQKMAEAALAR

-217 LPAPLTGRTIRP
+217 MPAPLTGRTIRP

-316 VWGPSGQDGAGNPYK
+316 VWGPSGQEGSGNQYK

-339 REFHS
+339 REFYS

-374 FPHAPGGRAA
+374 SHPHTPGGKTA
-384 AADVPG
+384 AADASG
-390 TPGQEGSAA
+390 TPGQEGTAA
-399 ADTEPDGAPA
+399 ANKETEEASA
-409 AGSVREGRARVPAL
+409 AGSVQEVRARIPVL
-423 EDGACAG
+423 EDGSCAG

-505 SAEALLPHY
+505 SAETLLPHY
-514 TALCARLEGAG
+514 AALCTRLEGAG
-525 LPVSAGLAGYPFL
+525 LPVSAGLAGYPLL
-538 HYRKGEMP
+538 HYRKGEML

-555 AQLLPPPRAGLCN
+555 AQLLPSPRAGLCN

-629 LRYKGDAGPERQAR
+629 LRYKGDAGPERQER

-659 ERRSAARYY
+659 ERRAAARYY
-668 RECIKDAPEH
+668 RECIKDAPEP
-678 VYAHLRLG
+678 V
-686 QLCEEGGRRNEARRF
+686 
-701 YELAAAIEDRQS
+701 
-713 EQAGE
+713 
-718 QRPSLARRYLA
+718 
-729 RLAARQRHG
+729 
-738 GEARE
+738 
-743 LLHDTLLRNPF
+743 
-754 DAAAMLLLARLYLD
+754 
-768 GDEDPAMAELLAR
+768 
-781 KSVGLRDTP
+781 
-790 EGWQVLARALRA
+790 
-802 LGREEEASLAEAH
+802 
-815 ASVAVRAGTRPA
+815 
-827 HGRGAA
+827 
-833 GGPRP
+833 
-838 FLPNGTREGNE
+838 
-849 EGGIRHLEGRKIFL
+849 
-863 RFVCPAERMRG
+863 
-874 RIIRAVH
+874 
-881 RGGGACG
+881 
-888 PSLLLYRKRA
+888 